1 LNWTGVA
8 RVTYCARWS
17 KTGLGSK
24 GCDVDELEGFC
35 NWFLKNMPVLGA
47 VPFAGAVSKIQD
59 VTGILLYRKDQFQVQ
74 MFAVPEGTIIPE
86 HTHPNVDSIEVYVG
100 GNIMFSHSGKYIFPK
115 GEVQALTGP
124 LGCANK
130 RGATIRVRPN
140 DVHGGVFGEGGG
152 VFLSVQHWLNGVK
165 PHCVSADYD
174 GLTMGEHHLAGVKY
188 GEATAKKKLTAKDA
202 ASLEAE
208 DA

>member
-1 LNWTGVA
+1 
-8 RVTYCARWS
+8 
-17 KTGLGSK
+17 
-24 GCDVDELEGFC
+24 
-35 NWFLKNMPVLGA
+35 MPVLGA
-47 VPFAGAVSKIQD
+47 VPFAGAVSKVQD
-59 VTGILLYRKDQFQVQ
+59 VTSILLFRKDQFQVQ

-100 GNIMFSHSGKYIFPK
+100 GNIMFSHSGKYVFPK
-115 GEVQALTGP
+115 DGIFALDGP
-124 LGCANK
+124 LRCANK

-174 GLTMGEHHLAGVKY
+174 GITMGEDHLAKVVH
-188 GEATAKKKLTAKDA
+188 GEASAKKKLTAKDA
-202 ASLEAE
+202 ASLEA
-208 DA
+208 